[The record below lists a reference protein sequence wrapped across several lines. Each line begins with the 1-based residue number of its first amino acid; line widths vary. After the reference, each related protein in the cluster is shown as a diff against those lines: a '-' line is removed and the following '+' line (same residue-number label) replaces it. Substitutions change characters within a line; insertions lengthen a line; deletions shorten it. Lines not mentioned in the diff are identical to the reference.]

1 MKLGSFMTIA
11 AVIALLFGLAFIL
24 IPVQLM
30 ATYGVTLEIAGQFV
44 ARYLGSAFI
53 GIAVITWLAR
63 NAAMSDA
70 LRAVLLGGLAVSATG
85 LVVAVLNAFSGAS
98 NALVWLNVVIY
109 AFLAA
114 GFGFF
119 LFGKSQD

>member
-85 LVVAVLNAFSGAS
+85 LVVAFLQTFSGTT